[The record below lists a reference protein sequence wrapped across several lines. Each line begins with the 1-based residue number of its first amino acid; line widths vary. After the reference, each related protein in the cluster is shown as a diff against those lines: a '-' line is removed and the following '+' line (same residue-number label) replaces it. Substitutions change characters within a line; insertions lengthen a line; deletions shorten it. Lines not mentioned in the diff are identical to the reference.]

1 MNQQDVFLVN
11 MRELYA
17 RKIHKEPIWRESV
30 YNKPPDLIPGTESGS
45 FTVSFVVDWQMEC
58 IDYEIVEKDYTSA
71 AKTEYYESVADSKQE
86 QQNSGEKEAY
96 SHIFDW

>member
-17 RKIHKEPIWRESV
+17 RRIHKEPVWRETV
-30 YNKPPDLIPGTESGS
+30 YNKPPELIPGMESGS
-45 FTVSFVVDWQMEC
+45 VTVSFVVDWQMEC
-58 IDYEIVEKDYTSA
+58 NEYEIIEKSYTPAVKAESY
-71 AKTEYYESVADSKQE
+71 KSVADSNQE
-86 QQNSGEKEAY
+86 QQISGEKEAY